1 MTHVFRIASNCKA
14 TPVNDFTV
22 LQLSVQL
29 EHTRSITSKENVTM
43 SVQKVA
49 ANATTTLTLLRITAT
64 FVRKATPLTM
74 ASALK
79 WMLNAL
85 TVKSS
90 LTTSAMIAPMGVLL
104 AP

>member
-1 MTHVFRIASNCKA
+1 M
-14 TPVNDFTV
+14 NDFTV
-22 LQLSVQL
+22 LQLNVQL

-64 FVRKATPLTM
+64 LVRKVTPLTM